1 MLNQEAT
8 DGLGISIIGASLPKP
23 ISACLDVEDR
33 EAGHWIERRGGGDIT
48 TVICEQTIRH
58 TSGRRTPEAISAWN

>member
-8 DGLGISIIGASLPKP
+8 AGLGISIIGASLPKP
-23 ISACLDVEDR
+23 ISACLDVKDR
-33 EAGHWIERRGGGDIT
+33 EASRWTERRGGGDIT
-48 TVICEQTIRH
+48 AVICEQTMQH